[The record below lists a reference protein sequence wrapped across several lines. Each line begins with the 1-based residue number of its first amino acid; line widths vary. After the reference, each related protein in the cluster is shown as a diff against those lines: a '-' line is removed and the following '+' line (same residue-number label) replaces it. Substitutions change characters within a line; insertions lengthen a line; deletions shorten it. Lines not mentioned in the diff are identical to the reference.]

1 MLDEIRP
8 YIKSITADNG
18 KEFAGHQYI
27 TDEYCDSF
35 LLIHIVLG
43 KEVQMKI

>member
-18 KEFAGHQYI
+18 KEFVDHQYI
-27 TDEYCDSF
+27 TNEYCNYYF
-35 LLIHIVLG
+35 ANPYTTG
-43 KEVQMKI
+43 ERF